1 MALTGQQ
8 SNDFRHRTPRGCG
21 HQLPV
26 FLDRYKTWDGA
37 ALGLPGG
44 RSPKIGKITALLGFD
59 RLHHTIFAREEHT
72 FAIGLFL
79 EGQSTAV
86 GAQTRESLDEIKLAQ
101 VEKRGEAGDL
111 LLGQPDLAGPATT
124 GGAPLTFIKN
134 WHAGK
139 VATARLSA
147 KPGPRAAL
155 KKTLASSSLRE

>member
-1 MALTGQQ
+1 VGWRGTG
-8 SNDFRHRTPRGCG
+8 SPRRAFAKDWENHGI
-21 HQLPV
+21 
-26 FLDRYKTWDGA
+26 A
-37 ALGLPGG
+37 
-44 RSPKIGKITALLGFD
+44 GFD